1 MQVVGSIMI
10 APLIKRFPT
19 KSVLSMS
26 IIVFGLITTLFLII
40 DAATG
45 GKPRSMTAK
54 NKVQYGSWNANALFP
69 LYMISGV
76 AYGMVELIRRVI
88 PRDIVGGDVQKL
100 RKMDAIG
107 QSLTSLCLLSSN
119 VLNRLS

>member
-1 MQVVGSIMI
+1 MTLATDRFNANNTFSKLAALTGLNQAMQVVGSIMI

-45 GKPRSMTAK
+45 GKPRTMSVG
-54 NKVQYGSWNANALFP
+54 NKVKYGSWNVNALFP
-69 LYMISGV
+69 LYM
-76 AYGMVELIRRVI
+76 M
-88 PRDIVGGDVQKL
+88 
-100 RKMDAIG
+100 
-107 QSLTSLCLLSSN
+107 
-119 VLNRLS
+119 